1 MPVVISLAIM
11 RQILSTPRLLLRQIE
26 QDDLPALH
34 RIFGDAECM
43 RYYPATKSFDE
54 TEQWFGRLA
63 FDSYAKNGFGLWA
76 IVNKETGEV
85 IGDCG
90 ITLQPT
96 PMGREPEIG
105 YHLWRG
111 FWGRGL
117 ASEAA
122 RATLQFGMNTL
133 QMSRIVSIVNERNLP
148 SQRVAGAIHQR
159 MESFTTHDK
168 ASGFDGEY
176 RLYITERA
184 RS

>member
-1 MPVVISLAIM
+1 
-11 RQILSTPRLLLRQIE
+11 
-26 QDDLPALH
+26 
-34 RIFGDAECM
+34 M
-43 RYYPATKSFDE
+43 RYYPGTKSFAE
-54 TEQWFGRLA
+54 TAQWFGRLA

-96 PMGREPEIG
+96 PNGREPEIG
-105 YHLWRG
+105 YHLWRD
-111 FWGRGL
+111 FWGRGF

-122 RATLQFGMNTL
+122 RAALRFGMTTLQL
-133 QMSRIVSIVNERNLP
+133 SRIVSIVDERNIP

-159 MESFTTHDK
+159 MEQFTTHNK
-168 ASGFDGEY
+168 ASGVDREY

-184 RS
+184 GS

>member
-1 MPVVISLAIM
+1 M
-11 RQILSTPRLLLRQIE
+11 REILSTPRLRLRQIE

-43 RYYPATKSFDE
+43 RYYPATKSFAE

-76 IVNKETGEV
+76 IVDKQTGEV

-96 PMGREPEIG
+96 PNGREPEIG
-105 YHLWRG
+105 YHLWRD
-111 FWGRGL
+111 FWGCGF

-122 RATLQFGMNTL
+122 RATLQFGMQTL
-133 QMSRIVSIVNERNLP
+133 QMRRIVSIVAERNIP

-159 MESFTTHDK
+159 MEQFTTHDK

-184 RS
+184 GS